1 MTQSQTIPHG
11 ALLINVPSRPFIS
24 KFFFYGVAF
33 HLWSTLI
40 LSRFDDDDD
49 TQNAEALPGPGLNST
64 GRHGGSHDHNKL
76 VEKEEEDEEEEEDAF
91 FVPLTWSWLEEGEM
105 YTASDP
111 EWQQFVQIS
120 RDRNKLQSLRGES
133 LCAADLDDI

>member
-1 MTQSQTIPHG
+1 M
-11 ALLINVPSRPFIS
+11 NVSPRSFLS

-49 TQNAEALPGPGLNST
+49 TQNAEAPPGPGLNST
-64 GRHGGSHDHNKL
+64 GRNGSSNDHDKL
-76 VEKEEEDEEEEEDAF
+76 VDGQEEEEDEQEEDAL

-120 RDRNKLQSLRGES
+120 RDRNKLQSLRGQS
-133 LCAADLDDI
+133 LCAADLNNV